1 MRRFGAILL
10 MLTWSAQAQEPG
22 GSVRWSYKL
31 PFPVRSLAVS
41 ERGVALVGSDFGNY
55 LHAVDVVPGTFL
67 WKRDLAGSIWSPAV
81 VTQETAYLVPNAAAL
96 IALRI
101 ETGEALFWLG
111 PRFPSGDRPPWQN
124 KAPPAVGPNRLWL
137 VSLNGT
143 LCKLDLTGKPLSQV
157 ELQGAHQT
165 DQFWSRPALAGD
177 SVFVGSIRG
186 RLYRLAS
193 ETLRC
198 KETIEL
204 DEDIRADLIARDDRL
219 YVSTVNGSLYAFR
232 ADPERTVRLWK
243 LSLGSRARTGGTG
256 RSPVVPLVLED
267 RVLVA
272 SRSAAYCLDRRTGGI
287 LWKKEVESGIAAPL
301 TLVKDRVQLVTGQ
314 GELVSLALSSGQMLG
329 GMSLRGIPTA
339 GPLPWGQVVLL
350 GFSDGVLQAVS
361 PP

>member
-1 MRRFGAILL
+1 MRRFGALL
-10 MLTWSAQAQEPG
+10 LVLTWVAQAQEPP
-22 GSVRWSYKL
+22 GSVRWSYNL

-41 ERGVALVGSDFGNY
+41 EQGVALVGSDFGNY

-81 VTQETAYLVPNAAAL
+81 VTQEAAYLVPNAAAL

-101 ETGEALFWLG
+101 ETGDVLFWLG

-124 KAPPAVGPNRLWL
+124 KAPPAVGSNRIWL

-143 LCKLDLTGKPLSQV
+143 LCKLDATGKPLGQT
-157 ELQGAHQT
+157 ELQGLNQT

-177 SVFVGSIRG
+177 SLFIGSIRG
-186 RLYRLAS
+186 RLHRVAS
-193 ETLRC
+193 ETLRR

-204 DEDIRADLIARDDRL
+204 GEDIRADVIARDDRL

-232 ADPERTVRLWK
+232 VDPDRTVRLWK
-243 LSLGSRARTGGTG
+243 LSLRSRAPGGNTG
-256 RSPVVPLVLED
+256 RSPVMPLVLED
-267 RVLVA
+267 RLLVA
-272 SRSAAYCLDRRTGGI
+272 SRTAAYCLDRRTGGI
-287 LWKKEVESGIAAPL
+287 LWKREVESGIVAPL

-314 GELVSLALSSGQMLG
+314 GELVSLALATGQMLG
-329 GMSLRGIPTA
+329 GVPLRGIPTA
-339 GPLPWGQVVLL
+339 GPLAWGEVVLV
-350 GFSDGVLQAVS
+350 GFSDGILQAVS